1 MGVSTPIKTLRI
13 FNSIR
18 NSGVFTWNN
27 RVLLVE
33 VVALFDD
40 RMTSRN
46 LTPTQESVLETIEAE
61 DIDFLRLQF
70 TDILGVVKNV
80 SVPARQTEKAFREG
94 IYFDGSSIEGFV
106 RIQES
111 DMRLIPDPATF
122 AILPWRTND
131 QSAAARMICD
141 VVDTSTGE
149 PFAGDPRH
157 VLKGA
162 LDRATEMGYAVNA
175 APEPE
180 FFLFEEDE
188 DGRATTR
195 TNDVG
200 GYFDVAPKDLASDVR
215 RDIIYGLE
223 SMDFEIEA
231 SHHEVAEGQHEI
243 NFEYDDALA
252 TADNV
257 ATFRTVV
264 RAIAAQHDLHAT
276 FMPKPI
282 AEINGSGMHTHISLF
297 TEDGENAFHDG
308 DDEFDLSGTA
318 HAFLAG
324 VLDHAPAI
332 TAIANPTVNS
342 YKRLVPGY
350 EAPVYV
356 AWSDRNRSALIRK
369 PAARVPAAS
378 RVELRSPDPS
388 CNPYLA
394 LAVIIQAGL
403 DGIERGLEAPAPVR
417 ENIYEFDENRRAEYG
432 IETLPANLGEAVDAL
447 EADPVVT
454 GALGEHVVDKF
465 VEAKR
470 REFADYCISVSEWE
484 LDRYLETF

>member
-1 MGVSTPIKTLRI
+1 
-13 FNSIR
+13 
-18 NSGVFTWNN
+18 
-27 RVLLVE
+27 
-33 VVALFDD
+33 
-40 RMTSRN
+40 MTNGN
-46 LTPTQESVLETIEAE
+46 LTATEEAVLDEIEAE

-70 TDILGVVKNV
+70 TDILGTVKNV
-80 SVPARQTEKAFREG
+80 SVPARQAEKAFTEG

-111 DMRLIPDPATF
+111 DMRLKPDPDTF
-122 AILPWRTND
+122 AILPWQNRED
-131 QSAAARMICD
+131 GASARMICD
-141 VVDTSTGE
+141 VIDTSTGE
-149 PFAGDPRH
+149 PFEGDPRR
-157 VLKGA
+157 VLRNA
-162 LDRATEMGYAVNA
+162 LERADDLGYTVNA

-188 DGRATTR
+188 DGRATTE
-195 TNDVG
+195 TGDHG
-200 GYFDVAPKDLASDVR
+200 GYFDLAPKDLASDVR

-223 SMDFEIEA
+223 DMGFEIEA

-243 NFEYDDALA
+243 NFEYDDALT

-264 RAIAAQHDLHAT
+264 RAIAAQHDQHAT

-282 AEINGSGMHTHISLF
+282 PRINGSGMHTHLSLF
-297 TEDGENAFHDG
+297 TEDGENAFHDE
-308 DDEFDLSGTA
+308 DDEFDLSETA
-318 HAFLAG
+318 HSFIAG
-324 VLDHAPAI
+324 VLEHAPAI

-394 LAVIIQAGL
+394 LATMIHAGL
-403 DGIERGLEAPAPVR
+403 DGIERDLDCPDPVR
-417 ENIYEFDENRRAEYG
+417 ENIYEFDEAKREEYG
-432 IETLPANLGEAVDAL
+432 IDTLPTNLGEAVDAL
-447 EADPVVT
+447 EDDEVIYD
-454 GALGEHVVDKF
+454 ALGEHVGPKF

-470 REFADYCISVSEWE
+470 QEFEDYLVDVSDWE

>member
-1 MGVSTPIKTLRI
+1 
-13 FNSIR
+13 
-18 NSGVFTWNN
+18 
-27 RVLLVE
+27 
-33 VVALFDD
+33 
-40 RMTSRN
+40 MTTGN
-46 LTPTQESVLETIEAE
+46 LTTAEKSVLETIEEE

-80 SVPARQTEKAFREG
+80 SVPARQAEKAFREG

-111 DMRLIPDPATF
+111 DMRLIPDPETF
-122 AILPWRTND
+122 AVLPWRKSEE
-131 QSAAARMICD
+131 SAAARMICD

-149 PFAGDPRH
+149 PFEGDPRSI
-157 VLKGA
+157 LKRA
-162 LDRATEMGYAVNA
+162 LERADAMGYTVNA

-188 DGRATTR
+188 DGRATTK
-195 TNDVG
+195 TNDAG

-223 SMDFEIEA
+223 SMGFEIEA
-231 SHHEVAEGQHEI
+231 SHHEVAQGQHEI

-282 AEINGSGMHTHISLF
+282 ARVNGSGMHTHISLF
-297 TEDGENAFHDG
+297 TEDGENAFHDD
-308 DDEFDLSGTA
+308 DDEFDLSETA
-318 HAFLAG
+318 HSFLAG
-324 VLDHAPAI
+324 VLEHAPAI
-332 TAIANPTVNS
+332 TAVANPTVNS

-378 RVELRSPDPS
+378 RIELRSPDPS

-394 LAVIIQAGL
+394 LAAIIQAGL
-403 DGIERGLEAPAPVR
+403 EGIERDLEAPEPVR
-417 ENIYEFDENRRAEYG
+417 ENIYEFDEAKREEYG
-432 IETLPANLGEAVDAL
+432 IDTLPGDLGQAVDAL
-447 EADPVVT
+447 EADEVIYD
-454 GALGEHVVDKF
+454 ALGEHVGPKF

-470 REFADYCISVSEWE
+470 KEFGEYIVEVSDWE

>member
-1 MGVSTPIKTLRI
+1 
-13 FNSIR
+13 
-18 NSGVFTWNN
+18 
-27 RVLLVE
+27 
-33 VVALFDD
+33 
-40 RMTSRN
+40 MTTGN
-46 LTPTQESVLETIEAE
+46 LTTTEESVLETIEDE
-61 DIDFLRLQF
+61 EIDFLRLQF

-80 SVPARQTEKAFREG
+80 SVPARQAEKAFREG

-111 DMRLIPDPATF
+111 DMRLIPDPETF
-122 AILPWRTND
+122 AVLPWRTNE
-131 QSAAARMICD
+131 QGAAARMICD

-149 PFAGDPRH
+149 PFAGDPRT
-157 VLKGA
+157 VLKSA
-162 LDRATEMGYAVNA
+162 LDRASELGYTVNA

-188 DGRATTR
+188 DGRATTK
-195 TNDVG
+195 TNDAG

-223 SMDFEIEA
+223 NMGFEIEA

-282 AEINGSGMHTHISLF
+282 PRINGSGMHTHLSLF

-308 DDEFDLSGTA
+308 DDEFDLSETA
-318 HAFLAG
+318 HSFLAG
-324 VLDHAPAI
+324 ILEHAPAI
-332 TAIANPTVNS
+332 TAVSNPTVNS

-378 RVELRSPDPS
+378 RIEARFPDPS

-394 LAVIIQAGL
+394 FAALIHAGL
-403 DGIERGLEAPAPVR
+403 DGIERGLEAPDPVR
-417 ENIYEFDENRRAEYG
+417 ENIYEFDEQKREEYG
-432 IETLPANLGEAVDAL
+432 IDTLPSNLGEAVDAL
-447 EADPVVT
+447 EDDAVIK
-454 GALGEHVVDKF
+454 GALGEHVSEKF

-470 REFADYCISVSEWE
+470 QEFEDYLVDVSQWE